1 VAPLSALVPVPLP
14 VAHVPPVHYAGRTS
28 EGRAIS
34 LSLRAGKVVAVR
46 TTVVRYPCDP
56 FGDVGPIRVGET
68 GTARINRWTGRF
80 TFAAGDEVQR
90 VTVRGVWRR
99 RAVRIAGTLRVVGQI
114 ATGQRCASATLHFRA
129 QR

>member
-1 VAPLSALVPVPLP
+1 MP

-28 EGRAIS
+28 EGRAIR

-46 TTVVRYPCDP
+46 TTVVAYPCDP
-56 FGDVGPIRVGET
+56 FGDVGPVRVSEV
-68 GTARINRWTGRF
+68 GTARVNRWTGRF
-80 TFAAGDEVQR
+80 TFASGDAVQR

-99 RAVRIAGTLRVVGQI
+99 RALRIAGTVRVVGQI
-114 ATGQRCASATLHFRA
+114 ATGQRCASATLHFSA

>member
-1 VAPLSALVPVPLP
+1 VAPLTPPVPVP
-14 VAHVPPVHYAGRTS
+14 VAHVPPAHYDGRTS

-46 TTVVRYPCDP
+46 TAVVRYPCDP

-68 GTARINRWTGRF
+68 GTARVNRWTGRF
-80 TFAAGDEVQR
+80 TFAAGDAVQR

-99 RAVRIAGTLRVVGQI
+99 RAATMAGTLRVAGQI
-114 ATGQRCASATLHFRA
+114 ATGQRCASATLHFSAR
-129 QR
+129 R